1 MIKPQ
6 KDFVKNKHPHLMIPM
21 KELGYPD
28 GQKQKYKP
36 FIEWVMELNDEI
48 RLLYYKITLHL
59 LRHTVYS
66 NKSQDLPRPRIIVD
80 GKILKELRM
89 YKPKLPIIISEEPIF
104 QRV

>member
-28 GQKQKYKP
+28 GYVPYTFEKIYYGTYDYVPLIRIKY
-36 FIEWVMELNDEI
+36 IENWVRNICCQME
-48 RLLYYKITLHL
+48 
-59 LRHTVYS
+59 
-66 NKSQDLPRPRIIVD
+66 LPRPRIVAE
-80 GKILKELRM
+80 GNILKELRM

-104 QRV
+104 QRI